1 MARRINAAALRAK
14 NKQNSTLRGNV
25 PTQKTIFNDFV
36 EEEQD
41 VDTDKDSEIINEVPA
56 SEEDSEKHTPA
67 ENSIS
72 DEMPDKSDAQESI
85 ETKTQKV
92 EKKPDIISPEHSDT
106 EKPSEKVIENKS
118 EDNKINNKKNS
129 SAKMESSKTASKDDS
144 KNTQVK
150 NKSSKKEVRIDYTKK
165 EYPEEYVNMTV
176 FLTTELNDYLEQ
188 KAFMTGTPIKKV
200 FRDIITHQ
208 MNLEP
213 ESELAAFYRKSQKYE
228 ARRVVSVPTEL
239 KADIKLAAMKYR
251 MRMSSFIIYSL
262 AVAMRDDEDY

>member
-14 NKQNSTLRGNV
+14 NKQNSALRGNV

-36 EEEQD
+36 EEKQD
-41 VDTDKDSEIINEVPA
+41 TGIDKDSKIINEISAPD
-56 SEEDSEKHTPA
+56 ENSEKHTSA
-67 ENSIS
+67 ENNIS
-72 DEMPDKSDAQESI
+72 DEMPDKSDAQKSI
-85 ETKTQKV
+85 ETEV
-92 EKKPDIISPEHSDT
+92 EKKSDTINSEHSDT
-106 EKPSEKVIENKS
+106 KKSSGKAIDNKS
-118 EDNKINNKKNS
+118 EDNKVNDKKNS
-129 SAKMESSKTASKDDS
+129 SAKKESSKKATSNDS
-144 KNTQVK
+144 KKAQVK
-150 NKSSKKEVRIDYTKK
+150 NKNSKKEAHIDYTKK

-200 FRDIITHQ
+200 FRDIITYQ

-262 AVAMRDDEDY
+262 AVAMRDDEEY

>member
-14 NKQNSTLRGNV
+14 NKQNSALRGNV

-36 EEEQD
+36 EEEQSND
-41 VDTDKDSEIINEVPA
+41 AGKDSKNINEVPV
-56 SEEDSEKHTPA
+56 SDEDSEKYTPA
-67 ENSIS
+67 ENNIS
-72 DEMPDKSDAQESI
+72 NEMTDVSDTQKSI
-85 ETKTQKV
+85 ETKV
-92 EKKPDIISPEHSDT
+92 EKKTDTISPEHSDT
-106 EKPSEKVIENKS
+106 KKPSGKAIDNKS
-118 EDNKINNKKNS
+118 EDNKVNNKRNS
-129 SAKMESSKTASKDDS
+129 SVKKESSKKTTSDDS
-144 KNTQVK
+144 KNTQAK
-150 NKSSKKEVRIDYTKK
+150 NKSSKKETHIDYTKK

-262 AVAMRDDEDY
+262 AVAMRDDEEY